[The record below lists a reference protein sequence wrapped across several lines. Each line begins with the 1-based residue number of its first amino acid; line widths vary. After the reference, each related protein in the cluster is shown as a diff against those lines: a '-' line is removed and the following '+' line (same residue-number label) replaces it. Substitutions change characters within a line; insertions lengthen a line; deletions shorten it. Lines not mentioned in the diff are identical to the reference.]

1 MSVDKLGIDDLF
13 DRRLTYPD
21 LSARKRFSRLV
32 GIDDAKSRL
41 TKMLGILVNP
51 AGPRAWA
58 DKHHKGASTLID
70 YVERRPP
77 LVILAGDVGTG
88 KTELAE
94 TVGDSVA
101 RQEDIALTLFPM
113 SLATRGSGKVG
124 EMTKLLSAAFDVT
137 AEAAARLKRA
147 NGAKASGA
155 IILLVDEADALTQSR
170 EAGQMHHED
179 RAGVNAFIRGVDRL
193 AEDHLPAAIILC
205 SNRLSA
211 IDPAVQ
217 RRAADVFIFKRPTA
231 PQRKLVLD
239 ASLSEAGFSPNQVE
253 KIVALTGES
262 ATNPVGF
269 TFSDLTQRLLPTLVL
284 DAYPDRPVTYDRAVQ
299 IVSTMRATPP
309 FRDGA

>member
-1 MSVDKLGIDDLF
+1 MDKLGIDDLF

-21 LSARKRFSRLV
+21 LSARKRFARLV
-32 GIDDAKSRL
+32 GIDEAKSRL
-41 TKMLGILVNP
+41 RKLLGILVNP
-51 AGPRAWA
+51 TGPRAWA
-58 DKHHKGASTLID
+58 RKHHKDAPTLID

-94 TVGDSVA
+94 TVGDGVA
-101 RQEDIALTLFPM
+101 RQEDISLTLFPM

-137 AEAAARLKRA
+137 AQAAARLKRA
-147 NGAKASGA
+147 DGEKASGA

-179 RAGVNAFIRGVDRL
+179 RAGVNSFIRGVDRL
-193 AEDHLPAAIILC
+193 AEDRLPAAIILC

-217 RRAADVFIFKRPTA
+217 RRAADVFVFKRPTD
-231 PQRKLVLD
+231 PQRRLVMEGP
-239 ASLSEAGFSPNQVE
+239 LSEAGFTAVQID
-253 KIVALTGES
+253 KIVALTGVSKE
-262 ATNPVGF
+262 NPAGF

-284 DAYPDRPVTYDRAVQ
+284 DAYPDRPVSFARAVE
-299 IVSTMRATPP
+299 IVTSMKATPP
-309 FRDGA
+309 FRDGH